1 MSPQLPPATARRS
14 QSQGLPIGPTAPV
27 PGLTIGQQTA
37 PGGASSRSNVLL
49 ARGDQQGY
57 VVPQAL
63 LPTQMATPA
72 IARWLR
78 GKGRGP
84 CELQNIAAFA
94 EARVPSHPCMSLAE
108 LVGGQSAPAFNR
120 FNPGWNRSPHVNLA
134 HERDSKRKQAACM
147 LLKCVKFLESKGI
160 VLGVRS
166 YAPSDSELSLLLEPP
181 RPGTAMRHARMFF
194 RFQAFC
200 EADPVLILAPLEI
213 NSLTISKWVRHLIE
227 NQVGRYTPFA
237 ALGCLQFMAYTLEF
251 ACCDTPP
258 LVSRMAEKYRDDSA
272 AEKNQAP
279 PYSDKFVHF
288 LEATVLGTWLKSPV
302 DRLVAGRLRVA
313 VNASTR
319 MDDQRRTPVARAQWL
334 LDSEGG
340 QRAIITR
347 ASSTKTFPRHWSC
360 SVLAADPEHDGWL
373 QETFELLKACHGSRW
388 ELDDHFGR
396 RCFSDR
402 SGWDVGPPDPQADT
416 CHIRRLML
424 EYNEHVRDEACRFS
438 QDEILA
444 VRAHGAKCTLI
455 KAAQELGVSRRD
467 LRQQGGWKGDKE
479 DLMPDTYSRA
489 SQQRSLLL
497 QEKVLNHLRSGGR
510 LSNHVLLPVEGPA
523 PSSPCP
529 LAKEAEGREAPLF
542 SEHDS
547 DMEGNSHSDVSSSNS
562 LPRSTGSRDS
572 ISVISDL
579 ESEGCWVDEFLINT
593 QSGKYHKKSSS
604 QLPAAVICEISLE
617 EHSELHASKRIAELC
632 TPQNMTHAS
641 FAESLYITDDLGP
654 LEFFSGE
661 VAWDHVAF
669 PICVSLLPAKPLV
682 PLCNRKCSS
691 PATISA
697 KDFGGKFLSHA
708 YSACELCFPKEHK
721 ALHHACRHVCGHMQG
736 GVVCTRRC
744 NAAHEGTRTSH
755 FCSEHG
761 SPLKRNLD
769 ALEAAATDGS
779 SPLAG
784 AEELSNEQL
793 DDWLDDSLGLDNQDS
808 ASADLVGDV

>member
-1 MSPQLPPATARRS
+1 MP
-14 QSQGLPIGPTAPV
+14 
-27 PGLTIGQQTA
+27 
-37 PGGASSRSNVLL
+37 SSS
-49 ARGDQQGY
+49 
-57 VVPQAL
+57 
-63 LPTQMATPA
+63 
-72 IARWLR
+72 
-78 GKGRGP
+78 
-84 CELQNIAAFA
+84 
-94 EARVPSHPCMSLAE
+94 CMSLAE
-108 LVGGQSAPAFNR
+108 LVGGQSAPALNR
-120 FNPGWNRSPHVNLA
+120 FNPGWSRSPHLNLA
-134 HERDSKRKQAACM
+134 HERDVKRKQAARM

-213 NSLTISKWVRHLIE
+213 NSLTISKWIRHLID

-237 ALGCLQFMAYTLEF
+237 ALGCFQFMAYTLEF
-251 ACCDTPP
+251 ACCETPP
-258 LVSRMAEKYRDDSA
+258 LVSRMAEKYRDDTA
-272 AEKNQAP
+272 VERNQAP

-302 DRLVAGRLRVA
+302 DRLVAGRLRIA

-334 LDSEGG
+334 LDTEGG
-340 QRAIITR
+340 KRAIITR

-360 SVLAADPEHDGWL
+360 SVLAANPEHDGWL

-402 SGWDVGPPDPQADT
+402 SGWDIGPPDPQADT

-424 EYNEHVRDEACRFS
+424 EYNEHVRDEAHKFS

-444 VRAHGAKCTLI
+444 VRAHGAKCTFI

-510 LSNHVLLPVEGPA
+510 LSNHVLQPVEGPA
-523 PSSPCP
+523 PPSPCP
-529 LAKEAEGREAPLF
+529 LSQQDVGREVALF
-542 SEHDS
+542 SEQGS
-547 DMEGNSHSDVSSSNS
+547 DKEGNSHSNASSSDS
-562 LPRSTGSRDS
+562 SSHSKGSRDS

-579 ESEGCWVDEFLINT
+579 ESDGCWVDEFLINM
-593 QSGKYHKKSSS
+593 QSGKYHKKSSLP
-604 QLPAAVICEISLE
+604 LPAVTLCEISSE
-617 EHSELHASKRIAELC
+617 EHHELHASRRIAELC
-632 TPQNMTHAS
+632 TQQNMARD
-641 FAESLYITDDLGP
+641 SLVKRLLISDNLGQII
-654 LEFFSGE
+654 EFFSGE
-661 VAWDHVAF
+661 VVWDNVAF
-669 PICVSLLPAKPLV
+669 PICVALLPPQLLV

-691 PATISA
+691 PATIQA

-721 ALHHACRHVCGHMQG
+721 ALHHACRHVCGHRQG
-736 GVVCTRRC
+736 GVVCARRC
-744 NAAHEGTRTSH
+744 DAAHEGTRTSH

-779 SPLAG
+779 TLLAG
-784 AEELSNEQL
+784 VEELDDL
-793 DDWLDDSLGLDNQDS
+793 DIDEEFHALVHSDMQDLDS
-808 ASADLVGDV
+808 AGAVLDSDV